1 MYKEKVDREFDASEA
16 WGRNIEPFERNP
28 LENDGYIVLVVIL
41 GALVACISLYGAD
54 AFIEDVASVIYK
66 MLY

>member
-1 MYKEKVDREFDASEA
+1 MNKITDHD
-16 WGRNIEPFERNP
+16 WGYRGIDGA

-41 GALVACISLYGAD
+41 GVLVVGISLYGAD

-66 MLY
+66 MFY